1 MKYLGIILFAVAAFA
16 TANGLA
22 KGPENGARSPK
33 PQWMKNAVIYE
44 ANLRQGTKTRDLKGM
59 QLQIPRLKDLGVDI
73 IWLMPIHPISE
84 KNRKGTLGSYY
95 AVKDYKAVNPE
106 FGTMEDLKEFV
117 RTAHTH
123 GIKVILDEV
132 CNHTGCDNAWV
143 TEHPEYY
150 ARNEKGEMF
159 GPFDWTDTYKLD
171 YSNPAT
177 RAAMIDVLK
186 FWIRE
191 ADIDGYR
198 CDVAGE
204 VPTDFWEEARPQLQA
219 IKPVFMLAES
229 STPSLM
235 RKAFDADYAWPM
247 KDVFNAIAA
256 TKGVNKY
263 AEEKKLNLPQ
273 MTAADIPA
281 LIKRQKTEYPRGSV
295 HMNMIT
301 NHDLNSW
308 EGTEFERFGPA
319 TGAFAVL
326 SYTLPGMPMIYT
338 GQEVGFD
345 HAFAF
350 FEHDSIQPDY
360 TENEFTAFYR
370 IMNALKHHNTALGTD
385 ERIENTNFIS
395 TYDPDVLTFTR
406 QNGKDKIFVT
416 VNLSNTVSPL
426 SFGRREP
433 YLVGLRDIFSGEE
446 AALPKMLQPWQYII
460 LSTPYDGMTPPPAIS
475 TEHTT
480 SLSGSYRVK
489 ATTRDSGA
497 RLRELAHARSGHTP
511 AYKATSETA
520 AAAAATSDAYS
531 VSSTNDVAASVGTS
545 AGKST
550 AGFGGFNLAKPDT
563 IRKPVKN
570 IRKASAEPKFR
581 HVSK

>member
-1 MKYLGIILFAVAAFA
+1 MRYIGLMLAAAAIALAA
-16 TANGLA
+16 TSLSARSH
-22 KGPENGARSPK
+22 KIGALSPK
-33 PQWMKNAVIYE
+33 PEWMENAVIYE
-44 ANLRQGTKTRDLKGM
+44 ANLRQGTADRNLKG
-59 QLQIPRLKDLGVDI
+59 LQRELPRLKDLGVDI
-73 IWLMPIHPISE
+73 VWLMPIHPISE
-84 KNRKGTLGSYY
+84 KNRKGGLGSYY

-117 RTAHTH
+117 RTAHTL
-123 GIKVILDEV
+123 GMKVILDEV

-150 ARNEKGEMF
+150 ARNDKGEMF

-177 RAAMIDVLK
+177 RAAMIDALK
-186 FWIRE
+186 FWIEE

-235 RKAFDADYAWPM
+235 KKAFDADYAWPM

-263 AEEKKLNLPQ
+263 AEAKGQKLPE

-281 LIKRQKTEYPRGSV
+281 LITRQMTEYPRGSV

-319 TGAFAVL
+319 TAAFAVL

-338 GQEVGFD
+338 GQEVGFN
-345 HAFAF
+345 HPFEF
-350 FEHDSIQPDY
+350 FVQDSVQPDY
-360 TENEFTAFYR
+360 TANEFTTFYE
-370 IMNALKHHNTALGTD
+370 ILNSLKHKNTALNTNEPI
-385 ERIENTNFIS
+385 ERTNFIES
-395 TYDPDVLTFTR
+395 VDPDVLTFTR
-406 QNGKDKIFVT
+406 QNGKDKIV
-416 VNLSNTVSPL
+416 VIANLSDKTSRVHYL
-426 SFGRREP
+426 RREP
-433 YLVGLRDIFSGEE
+433 YVVGLTNLFSGEE
-446 AALPKMLQPWQYII
+446 ASLPKTLAPWEYVV
-460 LSTPYDGMTPPPAIS
+460 LTST
-475 TEHTT
+475 
-480 SLSGSYRVK
+480 K
-489 ATTRDSGA
+489 
-497 RLRELAHARSGHTP
+497 
-511 AYKATSETA
+511 
-520 AAAAATSDAYS
+520 
-531 VSSTNDVAASVGTS
+531 
-545 AGKST
+545 
-550 AGFGGFNLAKPDT
+550 
-563 IRKPVKN
+563 
-570 IRKASAEPKFR
+570 
-581 HVSK
+581 

>member
-1 MKYLGIILFAVAAFA
+1 MRYIVCGLIMAAMMA
-16 TANGLA
+16 ASAGLA
-22 KGPENGARSPK
+22 KTHKIGALSPK
-33 PQWMKNAVIYE
+33 PKWMENAVIYE
-44 ANLRQGTKTRDLKGM
+44 ANLRQGTASHDLKG
-59 QLQIPRLKDLGVDI
+59 LQRELPRLKDLGVDI
-73 IWLMPIHPISE
+73 VWLMPIHPISE
-84 KNRKGTLGSYY
+84 KNRKGGLGSYY

-106 FGTMEDLKEFV
+106 FGTMEDFKEFV
-117 RTAHTH
+117 RTAHAH
-123 GIKVILDEV
+123 GMKVILDEV

-177 RAAMIDVLK
+177 RAAMIDALK
-186 FWIRE
+186 FWIKE

-263 AEEKKLNLPQ
+263 AEEKKLNLPK

-281 LIKRQKTEYPRGSV
+281 LIERQKTEYPRGSV

-319 TGAFAVL
+319 TGTFAVL
-326 SYTLPGMPMIYT
+326 SYTLPGMPMLYT
-338 GQEVGFD
+338 GQEVGFN
-345 HAFAF
+345 HAFEF
-350 FEHDSIQPDY
+350 FEQDPVQPDY
-360 TENEFTAFYR
+360 TANEFTTFYE
-370 IMNALKHHNTALGTD
+370 ILNSLKHNNTALNANEPI
-385 ERIENTNFIS
+385 ERTNFIQS
-395 TYDPDVLTFTR
+395 VDEDVLTFTR
-406 QNGKDKIFVT
+406 QNGKDKIV
-416 VNLSNTVSPL
+416 VIANLSDKSSRVHYL
-426 SFGRREP
+426 RREP
-433 YLVGLRDIFSGEE
+433 YVVGLTNLFTGEA
-446 AALPKMLQPWQYII
+446 AALPKTLAPWQYVVF
-460 LSTPYDGMTPPPAIS
+460 
-475 TEHTT
+475 T
-480 SLSGSYRVK
+480 S
-489 ATTRDSGA
+489 
-497 RLRELAHARSGHTP
+497 
-511 AYKATSETA
+511 
-520 AAAAATSDAYS
+520 
-531 VSSTNDVAASVGTS
+531 
-545 AGKST
+545 
-550 AGFGGFNLAKPDT
+550 
-563 IRKPVKN
+563 
-570 IRKASAEPKFR
+570 
-581 HVSK
+581 SK

>member
-1 MKYLGIILFAVAAFA
+1 M
-16 TANGLA
+16 
-22 KGPENGARSPK
+22 E
-33 PQWMKNAVIYE
+33 NAVIYE
-44 ANLRQGTKTRDLKGM
+44 ANLRQGTASRDLKG
-59 QLQIPRLKDLGVDI
+59 LQRELPRLKDLGVDI
-73 IWLMPIHPISE
+73 VWLMPIHPISE
-84 KNRKGTLGSYY
+84 KNRKGGLGSYY

-106 FGTMEDLKEFV
+106 FGTMEDFKEFV
-117 RTAHTH
+117 RTAHAH
-123 GIKVILDEV
+123 GMKVILDEV

-177 RAAMIDVLK
+177 RAAMIDALK
-186 FWIRE
+186 FWIKE

-263 AEEKKLNLPQ
+263 AEEKKLNLPK

-281 LIKRQKTEYPRGSV
+281 LIERQKTEYPRGSV

-319 TGAFAVL
+319 TGTFAVL
-326 SYTLPGMPMIYT
+326 SYTLPGMPMLYT
-338 GQEVGFD
+338 GQEVGFN
-345 HAFAF
+345 HALEF
-350 FEHDSIQPDY
+350 FEQDPVQPDY
-360 TENEFTAFYR
+360 TANEFTTFYE
-370 IMNALKHHNTALGTD
+370 ILNSLKHNNTALNANEPI
-385 ERIENTNFIS
+385 ERTNFIQS
-395 TYDPDVLTFTR
+395 VDEDVLTFTR
-406 QNGKDKIFVT
+406 QNGKDKIV
-416 VNLSNTVSPL
+416 VIANLSDKSSRVHYL
-426 SFGRREP
+426 RREP
-433 YLVGLRDIFSGEE
+433 YVVGLTNLFTGEA
-446 AALPKMLQPWQYII
+446 AALPKTLAPWQYVVF
-460 LSTPYDGMTPPPAIS
+460 
-475 TEHTT
+475 T
-480 SLSGSYRVK
+480 S
-489 ATTRDSGA
+489 
-497 RLRELAHARSGHTP
+497 
-511 AYKATSETA
+511 
-520 AAAAATSDAYS
+520 
-531 VSSTNDVAASVGTS
+531 
-545 AGKST
+545 
-550 AGFGGFNLAKPDT
+550 
-563 IRKPVKN
+563 
-570 IRKASAEPKFR
+570 
-581 HVSK
+581 SK